1 MRCGP
6 SSRRSRARRYAG
18 FSLIELLVTVS
29 ISSVV
34 LTGVVRFMALQTRK
48 LSGHSYRLE
57 AQHAL
62 RSTLDAI
69 SRDVRLAGA
78 GLATQGQFI
87 SLAGTDAAGGDTI
100 TARTCIVGANLACLP
115 ATLAADHAA
124 GSTTLQLQAGQTTAF
139 SVGSYVYVKEQAGGG
154 QFVTV
159 TAVDA
164 GNNRLTT
171 TPGLTQLYHIGSG
184 AYAIDERRY
193 AIDRS
198 NPANPVL
205 TLSVNG
211 GAAQAFAAGVT
222 DLQIQYVLQRNCPAC
237 DVVDAPAANDTA
249 TWRLVNEIILTATA
263 QTVGTVR
270 PEDVVSFT
278 ATSRTK
284 PRNLLP

>member
-1 MRCGP
+1 MTIG
-6 SSRRSRARRYAG
+6 
-18 FSLIELLVTVS
+18 
-29 ISSVV
+29 ISGVV

-48 LSGHSYRLE
+48 LAGHSYRLE

-62 RSTLDAI
+62 RASLDAI

-78 GLATQGQFI
+78 GLSTLGQFI
-87 SLAGTDAAGGDTI
+87 SLAGTDAPGGDTI

-115 ATLAADHAA
+115 ATLTGAHAA
-124 GSTTLQLQAGQTTAF
+124 GSATLQLGSLQASQFTAN
-139 SVGSYVYVKEQAGGG
+139 SYAYVKEQAGGG

-159 TAVDA
+159 TAVDT
-164 GNNRLTT
+164 GNDRITI
-171 TPGLTQLYHIGSG
+171 TPALTQAYSTGSG
-184 AYAIDERRY
+184 VYAIDERRY

-198 NPANPVL
+198 NAANPIL

-211 GAAQAFAAGVT
+211 AAPQAFAAGVS
-222 DLQIQYVLQRNCPAC
+222 DLQIQYVLNRNCPAC

-278 ATSRTK
+278 ATSRAK